1 VRYDATNLKWI
12 FIRRGYIMELVWL
25 ILIIAPFLLYEIV
38 LLPKVCKKK
47 IYSHINNLGG
57 KVVDIEKLTTRE
69 QLYYVYYT
77 LNGKS
82 EKAIVRFNI
91 FHESTWK

>member
-1 VRYDATNLKWI
+1 
-12 FIRRGYIMELVWL
+12 MELVWL

-38 LLPKVCKKK
+38 LLPKVCKKE